1 MIDYIFF
8 AFEKSRYPEY
18 KFIYDASQIEK
29 ASKQFAE
36 KDSYKWESTIGLID
50 LFVLSKCDF
59 TIATHSSNFG
69 RLIYEVMHIDD
80 PDPFN
85 RFKSVDEKYF
95 IHGYKSLKL

>member
-1 MIDYIFF
+1 MTINC
-8 AFEKSRYPEY
+8 RYPEY
-18 KFIYDASQIEK
+18 KFIYDESQIEK
-29 ASKQFAE
+29 ASKQLAE
-36 KDSYKWESTIGLID
+36 KDTYKWESSIGLID

-69 RLIYEVMHIDD
+69 RLIYEFMHIDNT
-80 PDPFN
+80 DPFN